1 MLALK
6 NIAGTHE
13 EVEHTR
19 DYVNVDPS
27 LIFMPDI
34 TGFTRFVQHTEA
46 RHSRHIISE
55 LLEILIDSNHLGFEI
70 SELEGDAILFYK
82 YEHVPSLK
90 SILVQA
96 RQMFENFH
104 NHLKQYN
111 TPGICSCGATKI
123 PVDLSLKII
132 IHQGKFEFTSVKQ
145 YRKPHGFDL
154 ILAHKLLK
162 NSIDEKEY
170 ILVTDGFNDEISS
183 IDSHGFSGE
192 DFLIGKTNYKD
203 IGEISYQYL
212 SLKPLLDKIKKKG
225 SDPPRCPMFV
235 SR

>member
-6 NIAGTHE
+6 NITGPQE
-13 EVEHTR
+13 EVEPTR
-19 DYVNVDPS
+19 NYNDINPS
-27 LIFMPDI
+27 LLFMPDI
-34 TGFTRFVQHTEA
+34 TGFTRFVQHAEP
-46 RHSRHIISE
+46 RHSNHIISE
-55 LLEILIDSNHLGFEI
+55 LLEVLIDSNHLGLEI

-82 YEHVPSLK
+82 YEHVPSLA

-96 RQMFENFH
+96 RRMFENFH

-111 TPGICSCGATKI
+111 ASGTCSCGAKNT

-132 IHQGKFEFTSVKQ
+132 IHQGKFEFTKVKQ
-145 YRKPHGFDL
+145 YRKPHGLDL

-170 ILVTDGFNDEISS
+170 ILVTDGFNKEISS
-183 IDSHGFSGE
+183 LNSHGFSRE
-192 DFLIGKTNYKD
+192 DFLTGKTSYKD

-212 SLKPLLDKIKKKG
+212 SLRPLLDGIKKKG
-225 SDPPRCPMFV
+225 PDLPVCPMFV